1 MQTFVPDDLEEDI
14 LCDLMEEI
22 NELYESSEQTLIEL
36 ELRPEDNELQRA
48 LFRSIHTIKGDLGL
62 VNFSPMIP
70 LLQHVED
77 LLDYLRKGQVSYTST
92 MSDLVLLTMDRV
104 KAFVE
109 AVMAEGKAEY
119 DDTLH
124 QQLVMAISR
133 ITPDNGDE
141 HEKRLT
147 EAVLLLN
154 PALDVITDDSN
165 PENIQIK
172 PPTLATSGIPKDMSN
187 EKKLDVLFFR
197 DLMQTIEKRSKFWV
211 GRGDRVAK
219 LALYINSTAGKP
231 IDESQLA
238 VASYVHDFGM
248 AFMPLKL
255 LHKSEALTDIEFNLM
270 RSHVY
275 KSSRLLEHLDQWDL
289 ARKIVMQHHERT
301 DGTGYPLG
309 LKEDD
314 ICDGAKLLA
323 IVDTYDAMTH
333 SRAHNDEKQ
342 LSKKEAVIEI
352 NRSAKGQFSMQWV
365 RLFNQAMTSLLKKAA
380 SLRLV
385 TNLFLVF
392 NKHRKARYFTM
403 NKAGFCVLAGLTS

>member
-352 NRSAKGQFSMQWV
+352 NRNAKGQFSMQWV
-365 RLFNQAMTSLLKKAA
+365 RLFNQAMTSLLKK
-380 SLRLV
+380 
-385 TNLFLVF
+385 
-392 NKHRKARYFTM
+392 
-403 NKAGFCVLAGLTS
+403 GG

>member
-1 MQTFVPDDLEEDI
+1 MQTFVPDELEEDI
-14 LCDLMEEI
+14 LSDLMEEI

-62 VNFSPMIP
+62 VNFTPMIP

-92 MSDLVLLTMDRV
+92 MSDLVLLTMGRV

-119 DDTLH
+119 DNTLH
-124 QQLVMAISR
+124 EQLVLAISR
-133 ITPDNGDE
+133 ISPDNTVE
-141 HEKRLT
+141 HEKLLT

-154 PALDVITDDSN
+154 PALDVVTDGGD
-165 PENIQIK
+165 PDTVQIK
-172 PPTLATSGIPKDMSN
+172 PPTLATTGIPKDMSS

-197 DLMQTIEKRSKFWV
+197 DLMQTIERRSNYWA
-211 GRGDRVAK
+211 GRGDRIAK
-219 LALYINSTAGKP
+219 LAMYINDIAGNP
-231 IDESQLA
+231 IEEDQLA

-248 AFMPLKL
+248 AFMPLKI
-255 LHKSEALTDIEFNLM
+255 LHKGDALSEIEFNLM

-275 KSSRLLEHLDQWDL
+275 KSARLLEHLDQWDM

-309 LKEDD
+309 LKEEG
-314 ICDGAKLLA
+314 ICEGAKLLA
-323 IVDTYDAMTH
+323 IIDTYDAMTH
-333 SRAHNDEKQ
+333 SRAHNEDNL
-342 LSKKEAVIEI
+342 LSKKEAVIAI
-352 NRSAKGQFSMQWV
+352 NRSAKGQFSMKWV
-365 RLFNQAMTSLLKKAA
+365 RHFNQGMTSLLTKGA
-380 SLRLV
+380 
-385 TNLFLVF
+385 
-392 NKHRKARYFTM
+392 
-403 NKAGFCVLAGLTS
+403 

>member
-1 MQTFVPDDLEEDI
+1 MQTFTPDDLEEDI
-14 LCDLMEEI
+14 LADLMEEI

-77 LLDYLRKGQVSYTST
+77 LLDYLRKGQVAYTST

-109 AVMAEGKAEY
+109 AVMASGKADY
-119 DDTLH
+119 DDNLH
-124 QQLVMAISR
+124 NQLVLAIGR
-133 ITPDNGDE
+133 VTPENTAE

-154 PALDVITDDSN
+154 PALDIVADEDDPQN
-165 PENIQIK
+165 VQIK
-172 PPTLATSGIPKDMSN
+172 PPTLAATGIPKDISS
-187 EKKLDVLFFR
+187 EKKQDILFFR
-197 DLMQTIEKRSKFWV
+197 DLMQTIEHRSNYWS
-211 GRGDRVAK
+211 GRGDRIAK
-219 LALYINSTAGKP
+219 LAMYINDVAKNP
-231 IDESQLA
+231 IDEDQLA

-255 LHKSEALTDIEFNLM
+255 LHKGDALSDIEFNLM

-275 KSSRLLEHLDQWDL
+275 KSARLLEHLDQWDM

-309 LKEDD
+309 LKEDY
-314 ICDGAKLLA
+314 ICEGAKLLA

-333 SRAHNDEKQ
+333 PRAHNEDSV

-352 NRSAKGQFSMQWV
+352 NRSAKGQFSMKWV
-365 RLFNQAMTSLLKKAA
+365 RHFNQGMTALLSKG
-380 SLRLV
+380 
-385 TNLFLVF
+385 
-392 NKHRKARYFTM
+392 H
-403 NKAGFCVLAGLTS
+403 

>member
-14 LCDLMEEI
+14 LSDLMEEI

-77 LLDYLRKGQVSYTST
+77 LLDFLRKGQVSYTST

-109 AVMAEGKAEY
+109 GVMAQGKAEY

-124 QQLVMAISR
+124 SQLVMAISR
-133 ITPDNGDE
+133 ITPDNGID
-141 HEKRLT
+141 HEKLLT

-154 PALDVITDDSN
+154 PALDVVINEDN
-165 PENIQIK
+165 PESIQIK
-172 PPTLATSGIPKDMSN
+172 PPTLATTGIPKDMSS

-197 DLMQTIEKRSKFWV
+197 DLMQTIERRSDYWG
-211 GRGDRVAK
+211 GRGDRIAK
-219 LALYINSTAGKP
+219 LAMYINDIAGNP
-231 IDESQLA
+231 IEEDQLA

-248 AFMPLKL
+248 AFMPLKI
-255 LHKSEALTDIEFNLM
+255 LHKGDALSDIEFNLM

-275 KSSRLLEHLDQWDL
+275 KSARLLEHLDQWDL

-309 LKEDD
+309 IKEDD
-314 ICDGAKLLA
+314 ICEGAKLLA

-333 SRAHNDEKQ
+333 SRAHTEGEP

-352 NRSAKGQFSMQWV
+352 NRSAKGQFSMKWV
-365 RLFNQAMTSLLKKAA
+365 RHFNQGMTSLF
-380 SLRLV
+380 RMG
-385 TNLFLVF
+385 
-392 NKHRKARYFTM
+392 H
-403 NKAGFCVLAGLTS
+403 

>member
-1 MQTFVPDDLEEDI
+1 MQIFVPDDLEEDI

-197 DLMQTIEKRSKFWV
+197 DLMQTIEKRSNFWV

-365 RLFNQAMTSLLKKAA
+365 RLFNQAMTSLLKK
-380 SLRLV
+380 
-385 TNLFLVF
+385 
-392 NKHRKARYFTM
+392 
-403 NKAGFCVLAGLTS
+403 GG